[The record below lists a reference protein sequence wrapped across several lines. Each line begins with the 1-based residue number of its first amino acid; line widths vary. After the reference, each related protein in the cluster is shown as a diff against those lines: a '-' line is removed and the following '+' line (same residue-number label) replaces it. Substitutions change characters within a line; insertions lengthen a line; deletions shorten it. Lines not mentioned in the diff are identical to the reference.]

1 MLEKSTLN
9 RWRCRPSEVGVN
21 VDVLGLWSLL
31 LVMWR
36 EVGWRGIH
44 QSWRRLHLRSQ
55 RRGAMRHVRRDEGLK
70 GLLRKRT
77 PVILEVRRSAWTW
90 RVVLRGM
97 QLLLMRLMR
106 RKHSRRLLLIGKRKE
121 SREEGKPKQPVKT
134 PSVLLDSVMM
144 RGHTNKSIQ
153 QQEQRRYGGN
163 RMYVCFLYA
172 AFRLCDNSLI
182 VASYR
187 WCRLH
192 C

>member
-36 EVGWRGIH
+36 EVRWRGIH
-44 QSWRRLHLRSQ
+44 QSWWRLHLGSQ

-77 PVILEVRRSAWTW
+77 PVILEVRRSTWTW
-90 RVVLRGM
+90 GVVLRGM

-106 RKHSRRLLLIGKRKE
+106 RKHSRGLLLIGKRKE

-134 PSVLLDSVMM
+134 PFVLLDSVMM

-153 QQEQRRYGGN
+153 QQEQRPYGRN
-163 RMYVCFLYA
+163 TMYVCFLYA
-172 AFRLCDNSLI
+172 GFRLCENSLI

-187 WCRLH
+187 
-192 C
+192 